1 MGLHSPQRRFRTFVP
16 AGPLRGPIGRPEVRT
31 CLADSVCPSKRA
43 EGVDTCRGRLIP
55 LRGELSL
62 VGLIVGEVN
71 DRYVPAAGRRVFTP
85 LYDAVNAV
93 AMRQGRWRPRLVE
106 RALDSRALSS
116 PAPLRILDLGCGTG
130 EMALAIARAS
140 PAVQLIG
147 VDGDPDILERAALKA
162 RAAGIGLELHEALAD
177 RLPLPDANVD
187 CVVSTLMFHHL
198 APSAK
203 RAALTEA
210 RRVLVPGGRLLI
222 CDIGRASD
230 PLMRAAF
237 FAVQLLDGFPNTR
250 AHARGEL
257 PEIVSQSGFS
267 PVTVFAR
274 YRTGGGTLD
283 LIEALR

>member
-1 MGLHSPQRRFRTFVP
+1 M
-16 AGPLRGPIGRPEVRT
+16 
-31 CLADSVCPSKRA
+31 
-43 EGVDTCRGRLIP
+43 
-55 LRGELSL
+55 
-62 VGLIVGEVN
+62 VGEMS
-71 DRYVPAAGRRVFTP
+71 DRYVPAAGRGIFTP
-85 LYDAVNAV
+85 LYDTVNAA
-93 AMRQGRWRPRLVE
+93 AMRQGQWRPRLVE
-106 RALDSRALSS
+106 RALGAGA
-116 PAPLRILDLGCGTG
+116 APRILDLGCGTG

-140 PAVQLIG
+140 QAVTLIG
-147 VDGDPDILERAALKA
+147 VDGDGDVLERAAGKA
-162 RAAGIGLELHEALAD
+162 RAAGVELELHEALAD
-177 RLPLPDANVD
+177 HVPLPDASVD

-198 APSAK
+198 GPSAK
-203 RAALTEA
+203 RAALAEA

-257 PEIVSQSGFS
+257 PEIVSQAGFS
-267 PVTVFAR
+267 SVKVFGR